1 MSDTGSGTPPADPV
15 DAARARDEVENQA
28 NVLYLAAL
36 AYIAT
41 HGEDED
47 PDDDSAVGRA
57 AKTLALKLLRSV
69 RRQFATPPK
78 GLRGEARQEWVREQ
92 ARTIT
97 QQAVAESRAHYST
110 VAKREKKR
118 DPAVSDRAIMAA
130 VADDRPWAAAAART
144 TATQRAAET
153 ALDMLPDVEKVTG
166 EPHSKLWIS
175 RGDPKVRKLHRKLHG
190 KVRTLGSAF
199 EEWPSGQSLSYPGD
213 PKAPLDATINCR
225 CALFLVPTKDAKA
238 AEATFEVDDEDFDVP
253 LTAAAAQVRSWE
265 RERARR
271 EWFLELGLRR
281 S

>member
-1 MSDTGSGTPPADPV
+1 MSDTSGTAPVDPG
-15 DAARARDEVENQA
+15 DAARARDEVENQT

-41 HGEDED
+41 HGEDD
-47 PDDDSAVGRA
+47 VPDDDSAVGRA

-69 RRQFATPPK
+69 NRQFPVAPK
-78 GLRGEARQEWVREQ
+78 GLRGEDRQTWVREQ
-92 ARTIT
+92 ARTIS
-97 QQAVAESRAHYST
+97 QQAVGDARAHYST

-118 DPAVSDRAIMAA
+118 DPAVTDRAVMAA

-144 TATQRAAET
+144 TATQRSAET

-175 RGDPKVRKLHRKLHG
+175 RGDPKVRKTHRLLHG
-190 KVRTLGSAF
+190 KVHPLGASF
-199 EEWPSGQSLSYPGD
+199 KEWPDGKSLSYPGD
-213 PKAPLDATINCR
+213 PKAPLDEIINCR
-225 CALFLVPTKDAKA
+225 CALFLVPTKDAAA
-238 AEATFEVDDEDFDVP
+238 AEKTFAVDAEDFDVP
-253 LTAAAAQVRSWE
+253 MTAAAAAVRTWE

-271 EWFLELGLRR
+271 EWFLELGIRR